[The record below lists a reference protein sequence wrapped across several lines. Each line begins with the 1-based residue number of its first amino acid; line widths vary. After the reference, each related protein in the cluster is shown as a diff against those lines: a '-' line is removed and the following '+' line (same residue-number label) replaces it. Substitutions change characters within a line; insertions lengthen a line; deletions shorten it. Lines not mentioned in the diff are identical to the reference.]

1 MISSF
6 NIGSFSQGI
15 GPKTYGKERLVIEKE
30 EGEMKE

>member
-1 MISSF
+1 MISS
-6 NIGSFSQGI
+6 SFSRGI